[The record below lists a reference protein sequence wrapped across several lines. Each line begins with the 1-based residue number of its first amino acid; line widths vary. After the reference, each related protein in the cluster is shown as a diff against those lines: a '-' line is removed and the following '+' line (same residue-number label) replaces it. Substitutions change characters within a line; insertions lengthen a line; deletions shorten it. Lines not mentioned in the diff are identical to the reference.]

1 MKAKYS
7 VYLKDILLISAI
19 VENDKIVSY
28 ESPKGSYH
36 DPVSKRMI
44 NAVVNGEIKGRYIS
58 YLSNK
63 FTNDPANYVDI
74 VINEGSVDKNVEK
87 YNHYYDL
94 GFFNM
99 KILKEE
105 L

>member
-19 VENDKIVSY
+19 VVNDRIVSY
-28 ESPKGSYH
+28 ESPKGFHH
-36 DPVSKRMI
+36 DPISKRII
-44 NAVVNGEIKGRYIS
+44 NAVINGEIKGRYIS
-58 YLSNK
+58 YLGNK
-63 FTNDPANYVDI
+63 FTNDPADYVDI

-94 GFFNM
+94 CFFNM
-99 KILKEE
+99 KIIKEE

>member
-28 ESPKGSYH
+28 ESPKGFYH
-36 DPVSKRMI
+36 DPISKRMI

-58 YLSNK
+58 YLSDK
-63 FTNDPANYVDI
+63 FTNDSVDI
-74 VINEGSVDKNVEK
+74 VINEGSIDKNVEK

-99 KILKEE
+99 RIIKEE